1 MENKRGRSR
10 CVHVMPWRAL
20 LFHSQITPHSSLI
33 TIISFGQRSC
43 QLVKKLVRQRRGGGK
58 LLKKLWWC
66 FGERKRLTLET
77 SASETLYGGHFYI
90 ILPRHERPNRGK
102 PIPTPLKSSRGQR
115 NARPCIANRE
125 GLVESYS
132 IKGLT
137 ICTSGLGLNDPVC
150 VCVLFKLIS
159 THFLLKKHILKKNLL
174 NRN

>member
-1 MENKRGRSR
+1 MENKRGWSR
-10 CVHVMPWRAL
+10 CVHVMPWHAL

-33 TIISFGQRSC
+33 TIISFEQRSC
-43 QLVKKLVRQRRGGGK
+43 QLVKKLVRQRRGGGVSFWRNCGDALAK
-58 LLKKLWWC
+58 
-66 FGERKRLTLET
+66 EKRLTLET

-150 VCVLFKLIS
+150 VCVCIIQTDFHSFSFKKAYI
-159 THFLLKKHILKKNLL
+159 KKKFIE
-174 NRN
+174 

>member
-1 MENKRGRSR
+1 MENKRGWSR
-10 CVHVMPWRAL
+10 CVHVMPWHAL

-33 TIISFGQRSC
+33 TIISFEQRSC
-43 QLVKKLVRQRRGGGK
+43 QLVKKLVRQRRGGGGK
-58 LLKKLWWC
+58 LLKKLWYARNVS
-66 FGERKRLTLET
+66 FRAL
-77 SASETLYGGHFYI
+77 ETLYGGHFYI
-90 ILPRHERPNRGK
+90 ILPRQERPNRGK

-137 ICTSGLGLNDPVC
+137 ICTSGLVLNDPVC

-159 THFLLKKHILKKNLL
+159 THFILKKHILKKKLL